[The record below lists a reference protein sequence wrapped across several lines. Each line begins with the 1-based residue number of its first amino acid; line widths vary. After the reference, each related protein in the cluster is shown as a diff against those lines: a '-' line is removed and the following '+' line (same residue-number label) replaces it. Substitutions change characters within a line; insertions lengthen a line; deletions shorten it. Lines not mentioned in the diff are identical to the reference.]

1 MHLAKPLTAQF
12 PALPHEP
19 PVFHSWTIALRFE
32 RNLHRTHTHPRYYPI
47 PMQITLDIPEA
58 FAAQLLA
65 AGKEPAREAL
75 EALAVEG
82 FGTRYLNE
90 SQVRRTLG
98 FGTRMKVHAFL
109 AAHGVPLNYTM
120 ENLEQDIQAANSLHA
135 EWLSQTAQTK

>member
-32 RNLHRTHTHPRYYPI
+32 RNLHRTHIHPRYYPI
-47 PMQITLDIPEA
+47 PMQITLDIP
-58 FAAQLLA
+58 
-65 AGKEPAREAL
+65 